1 MRRRTCWLAP
11 FLATSIVALACT
23 RAEPS
28 GTTSEAPRPEAPA
41 PPTPREPEPEAPSP
55 EPREVRFTT
64 SDGVTITGTLR
75 AAAAPD
81 APLVILVHQ
90 LGSDRSEWAP
100 LIERLERTPRVATL
114 AIDLRGHGASTERE
128 GGAAL
133 SWRDFDNDAWAHTAD
148 DVVAAIEFVRSDASG
163 VRPSRIGLVGSSIG
177 STAVIAANARS
188 EGIGP
193 VIAISPG
200 RAYRGFDAITPGL
213 ELSGHDFLAVVAR
226 EEPDSVETASAM
238 GRITSTEPVIV
249 EGSAHGVALLRDH
262 ADVLDR
268 VEAVLRRA
276 LGAERA
282 G

>member
-11 FLATSIVALACT
+11 ILATSIVALACT
-23 RAEPS
+23 RAEPAERA
-28 GTTSEAPRPEAPA
+28 SERPAAAPAAPA
-41 PPTPREPEPEAPSP
+41 PPTPSEPEAPPP
-55 EPREVRFTT
+55 EPRDVRFTT

-100 LIERLERTPRVATL
+100 LLERLERTPRIATL
-114 AIDLRGHGASTERE
+114 AIDLRGHGASTEGD
-128 GGAAL
+128 GGATL
-133 SWRDFDNDAWAHTAD
+133 SWRDFDDATWARTAD
-148 DVVAAIEFVRSDASG
+148 DVIAAIEFVRGDASG
-163 VRPSRIGLVGSSIG
+163 VRPARVGLVGSSIG
-177 STAVIAANARS
+177 STAVIAASARS

-193 VIAISPG
+193 VVAISPG
-200 RAYRGFDAITPGL
+200 RAYRGFDAITPAL
-213 ELSGHDFLAVVAR
+213 ALAGHDFLAVVAR

-238 GRITSTEPVIV
+238 GRITSTEPMIV
-249 EGSAHGVALLRDH
+249 ESGAHGVALLRNH
-262 ADVLDR
+262 VEVLDR

-276 LGAERA
+276 LGAERE